1 MQYRNFKKTGE
12 ELSLLGVGT
21 MRLPLLESGE
31 IDEDQAI
38 AMIRNAIDSGV
49 NYVDTAYMYHDGLSE
64 VVTGKALK
72 DGYREKVFLA
82 DKMPAW
88 YAKSSEDVAAIFEE
102 QLKRLDVD
110 SIDMYLVHN
119 ISAPIW
125 KLVQRHNVLPFLE
138 EQKAKGKIKHIGFSF
153 HDELPLFKEVVDSY
167 DWDFCQI
174 QLNYMDAEF
183 QAGVEGLKYAA
194 DKGLSVIIM
203 EPLKGGKI
211 TDSIP
216 ESIQQMWDSAEIRRT
231 PVEWAFKW
239 VANFPEV
246 TTILSGMSNMAQ
258 LEDNIRIFADLK
270 ADSLTEKEETIIK
283 NVADQYNSL
292 IQYSCT
298 ACKYCLPCT
307 VKINIPGVI
316 SYYNDWFLFGQN
328 PKIREDYLTWNTPG
342 RRAEDCTDCKVCES
356 KCPQGLPISEIM
368 HQAYKQFR

>member
-38 AMIRNAIDSGV
+38 AMIRKAIDSGV

-88 YAKSSEDVAAIFEE
+88 YAKSPEDVATIFEE

-125 KLVQRHNVLPFLE
+125 KLVQKHNVLPFLE
-138 EQKAKGKIKHIGFSF
+138 EQKAKGRIKHIGFSF

-174 QLNYMDAEF
+174 QLNYMDTEE
-183 QAGVEGLKYAA
+183 QAGI
-194 DKGLSVIIM
+194 KGYKLAEEMGIPMIIM
-203 EPLKGGKI
+203 EPVKGG
-211 TDSIP
+211 TLADMEDSIGQP
-216 ESIQQMWDSAEIRRT
+216 FKDISKNATYASWALRWAGSLPNVKVILSDMSSMEQVHDNLHTFSPFMPLTPNEQIAVLKVSTERRKQLQIELDSISVETLAEI
-231 PVEWAFKW
+231 
-239 VANFPEV
+239 
-246 TTILSGMSNMAQ
+246 
-258 LEDNIRIFADLK
+258 
-270 ADSLTEKEETIIK
+270 
-283 NVADQYNSL
+283 
-292 IQYSCT
+292 
-298 ACKYCLPCT
+298 
-307 VKINIPGVI
+307 
-316 SYYNDWFLFGQN
+316 
-328 PKIREDYLTWNTPG
+328 
-342 RRAEDCTDCKVCES
+342 
-356 KCPQGLPISEIM
+356 
-368 HQAYKQFR
+368 

>member
-38 AMIRNAIDSGV
+38 AMIRKAIDSGV

-88 YAKSSEDVAAIFEE
+88 YAKSPEDVAAIFEE

-125 KLVQRHNVLPFLE
+125 KLVQKHNVLPFLE
-138 EQKAKGKIKHIGFSF
+138 EQKAKGRIKHIGFSF

-216 ESIQQMWDSAEIRRT
+216 DSIQKMWDSAEIRRT

-258 LEDNIRIFADLK
+258 LEDNIRIFGDLK
-270 ADSLTEKEETIIK
+270 ANSLTEKEEAIIK

-328 PKIREDYLTWNTPG
+328 PKIREDYLTWNGPG

-356 KCPQGLPISEIM
+356 KCPQGLPISDIM
-368 HQAYKQFR
+368 RQAYKQFR